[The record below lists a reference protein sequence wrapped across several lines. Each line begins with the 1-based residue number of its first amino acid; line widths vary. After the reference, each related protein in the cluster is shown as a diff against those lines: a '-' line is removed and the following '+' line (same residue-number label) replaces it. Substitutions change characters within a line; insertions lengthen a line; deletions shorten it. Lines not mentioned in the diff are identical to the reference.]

1 MFQGILYGLFWL
13 IWADCS
19 MLLHVFDSKDAVETR
34 FLYVVLTL
42 ILVIFNIACYFFP
55 MHVASW
61 LQLLLSCCGSTAAG
75 SSSEQQPLMK
85 AKEGRHSNTDL
96 ETPSSADSQLSLQ
109 ALDVRS

>member
-1 MFQGILYGLFWL
+1 
-13 IWADCS
+13 
-19 MLLHVFDSKDAVETR
+19 MLLHVFDSEDAVETR
-34 FLYVVLTL
+34 VIYLVLTI

-61 LQLLLSCCGSTAAG
+61 LQLLVSCCASTAAG

-85 AKEGRHSNTDL
+85 AKEGRHINTDL

-109 ALDVRS
+109 ALDAHS